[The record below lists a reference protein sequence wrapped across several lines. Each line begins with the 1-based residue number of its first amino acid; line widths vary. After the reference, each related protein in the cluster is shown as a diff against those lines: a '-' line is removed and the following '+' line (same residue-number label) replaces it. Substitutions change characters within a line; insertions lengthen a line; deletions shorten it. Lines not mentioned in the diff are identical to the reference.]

1 MEVGCHVDLKEPG
14 PLGRPRFIA
23 KKKDK
28 FTYRPSETLIYRCAD
43 KLSKESFHEN
53 LITLKVLNPFSNA
66 RLMLKVPICHSL
78 ALFVLGG
85 GEELPK
91 IVEYNQ
97 LRLMTSDFTSIF
109 IDKYII

>member
-28 FTYRPSETLIYRCAD
+28 FTYCPSETLIYRCAD

-66 RLMLKVPICHSL
+66 RINVKSSDLSFTGIVC
-78 ALFVLGG
+78 VGG
-85 GEELPK
+85 GGK
-91 IVEYNQ
+91 SCQ
-97 LRLMTSDFTSIF
+97 R
-109 IDKYII
+109 